1 MGGGVIESP
10 LKGYR
15 RTGKRGREWVE
26 GGWLGET
33 KERRP
38 WARASLIQAHRR
50 NVRIGKKK
58 TKQNKNI
65 GESNT
70 QRNVMIKT
78 YVSYF
83 CISYYIVQA

>member
-1 MGGGVIESP
+1 MIRSVTFVEPLNGGVIESP

-38 WARASLIQAHRR
+38 
-50 NVRIGKKK
+50 
-58 TKQNKNI
+58 
-65 GESNT
+65 
-70 QRNVMIKT
+70 
-78 YVSYF
+78 
-83 CISYYIVQA
+83 

>member
-1 MGGGVIESP
+1 MVIQILIVGLFGLNDLNPNRKRIKKMIRSVTFVEPLNGGVIESP

-38 WARASLIQAHRR
+38 
-50 NVRIGKKK
+50 
-58 TKQNKNI
+58 
-65 GESNT
+65 
-70 QRNVMIKT
+70 
-78 YVSYF
+78 
-83 CISYYIVQA
+83 